1 MPRYVARRVGLAIV
15 TLFLI
20 TVIVFAGTQILPGN
34 VAQRIAGPFATQEQ
48 MEQLAYRLGTDRPL
62 WSQYTDWIFGLPCSA
77 RETDQS
83 GCPFFGRG
91 GAIRG
96 DLGMSASL
104 SRPVSGLLGRA
115 LVNSAKLAVVAFVI
129 VVPLAIFGGVLA
141 ALRRDKLTDRV
152 ITVGGLSATVIP
164 EFVSGIVLILIFAIW
179 LDWFP
184 GTAAAPEGAGFFEQ
198 LHHLILPAI
207 PLVLVLFGY
216 IAKITRAG
224 VVEAL
229 DADYTRTATL
239 KGVPRSR
246 VIRRDVLR
254 NALLPT
260 IAVVASQVG
269 YLIGGLVVVEVLFNY
284 QGIGRL
290 LFDASQKADF
300 PLLAGGVLVVALA
313 FQVSMLLADL
323 AYSWLNP
330 RIRLG
335 GEG

>member
-1 MPRYVARRVGLAIV
+1 MPRYVARRIGLAII

-20 TVIVFAGTQILPGN
+20 TVIVFAGTQMLPGN

-62 WSQYTDWIFGLPCSA
+62 WSQYTDWIFGWPCSA

-83 GCPFFGRG
+83 GCPLLGRG

-96 DLGMSASL
+96 DLGTSATL
-104 SRPVSGLLGRA
+104 SRPVSELLGRA

-164 EFVSGIVLILIFAIW
+164 EFVSGIVLILVFAIW

-184 GTAAAPEGAGFFEQ
+184 GTATAPEGAGFFEQ

-239 KGVPRSR
+239 KGLPRGR

-290 LFDASQKADF
+290 LFDAAQKADF
-300 PLLAGGVLVVALA
+300 PLLASGVLVVALA
-313 FQVSMLLADL
+313 FQVAMLLADL

>member
-1 MPRYVARRVGLAIV
+1 MPRYIARRVGLAVI
-15 TLFLI
+15 TLLLI
-20 TVIVFAGTQILPGN
+20 SLLVFAGTQLLPGD
-34 VAQRIAGPFATQEQ
+34 VARTILGPFATQEAVDA
-48 MEQLAYRLGTDRPL
+48 LAERLGTDRPIHV
-62 WSQYTDWIFGLPCSA
+62 QYWAWL
-77 RETDQS
+77 S
-83 GCPFFGRG
+83 G
-91 GAIRG
+91 AVTG
-96 DLGMSASL
+96 DLGTSVSL
-104 SRPVSGLLGRA
+104 SRPVSELLGRA
-115 LVNSAKLAVVAFVI
+115 LVNSAKLAAVAFVI
-129 VVPLAIFGGVLA
+129 VVPLSIAGGVLA
-141 ALRRDKLTDRV
+141 ALRRGKFTDRL

-164 EFVSGIVLILIFAIW
+164 EFVSGIVLILVFAIW
-179 LDWFP
+179 LNWFP
-184 GTAAAPEGAGFFEQ
+184 GTAAAPEGSGFFTQ

-216 IAKITRAG
+216 IARITRAG
-224 VVEAL
+224 VIESL

-239 KGVPRSR
+239 KGHPRSR

-260 IAVVASQVG
+260 IAVVASQIG

-290 LFDASQKADF
+290 LYDAARSADF

-313 FQVSMLLADL
+313 FQVAMLLADL

-335 GEG
+335 SEG